1 LDTLFSLFFAF
12 MIMMVHHVFIY
23 QFDVFFLMY
32 NPSFMVVLFVKST
45 ENKPIKFNL
54 RTNIKKICV
63 IESLQFKIIFYIKM
77 VVFYFF

>member
-1 LDTLFSLFFAF
+1 
-12 MIMMVHHVFIY
+12 
-23 QFDVFFLMY
+23 MY